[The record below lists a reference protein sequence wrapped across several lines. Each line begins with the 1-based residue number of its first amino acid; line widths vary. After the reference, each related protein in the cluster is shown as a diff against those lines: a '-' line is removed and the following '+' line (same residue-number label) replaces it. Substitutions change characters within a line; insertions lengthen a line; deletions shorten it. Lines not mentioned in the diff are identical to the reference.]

1 MTTLPRQFLA
11 MPTVAL
17 CDKSS
22 AVGVYGERIAAD
34 ALTAAGYR
42 VWSTDRAAPGD
53 LHAINP
59 RTGEVTIIEV
69 KTARRT
75 VNRSNPAGYWQFS
88 LYRARPGGKV
98 CTDARRA
105 DVIILLAVQDNGSV
119 VAFVIPASEL
129 GNRKKIAISCL
140 DGGGKWQAF
149 RQPLSALCIPEPTVR
164 ADRVGPRPTDE

>member
-1 MTTLPRQFLA
+1 MSPNLTTRPRSSFA
-11 MPTVAL
+11 MPTAAL
-17 CDKSS
+17 RGKASTI
-22 AVGVYGERIAAD
+22 GIYGERIAAA

-42 VWSTDRAAPGD
+42 VLSTDRAAPGD

-88 LYRARPGGKV
+88 LYRARNSGKI

-105 DVIILLAVQDNGSV
+105 DVTILLAVQDNGV
-119 VAFVIPASEL
+119 IAAFVIPARAL
-129 GNRKKIAISCL
+129 GARKKIAIARL
-140 DGGGKWQAF
+140 DDGKWQVF
-149 RQPLSALCIPEPTVR
+149 RQPLSAMRIPIPEQ
-164 ADRVGPRPTDE
+164 